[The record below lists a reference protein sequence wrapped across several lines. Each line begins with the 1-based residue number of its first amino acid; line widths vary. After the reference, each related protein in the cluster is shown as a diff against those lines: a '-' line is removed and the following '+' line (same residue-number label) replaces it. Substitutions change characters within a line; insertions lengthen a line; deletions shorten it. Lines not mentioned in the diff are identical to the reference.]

1 MNRAKIFQ
9 FIQASNTVTVFAAS
23 LMAIALFGGGTLL
36 VVADELFSGR
46 SYSGDSMAIEP
57 EEEASE
63 TKLAL
68 EGFRPLSG
76 TPYLIANQV
85 ASQSWS
91 RGVLSSS
98 SYDKQVS
105 TRNYL
110 FFDGNGKTSHWL
122 RPNSDFLFL
131 ENRELIQGQQ
141 DANPKVQR
149 LLYSLAKADSND
161 DQQLDSKDVKT
172 IALSDPSGK
181 NYKELIQNIDQV
193 QQIHQQNDQRVLV
206 FYRADEKHYVADID
220 FIQGQ
225 LLATQELPITPN

>member
-23 LMAIALFGGGTLL
+23 LMAIALFGGGAALL
-36 VVADELFSGR
+36 AADSLFSR
-46 SYSGDSMAIEP
+46 QTYSGDSIAIEP
-57 EEEASE
+57 EEESE
-63 TKLAL
+63 TKLEL

-76 TPYLIANQV
+76 TPYLIADQV
-85 ASQSWS
+85 ARQYKS

-131 ENRELIQGQQ
+131 EKRELTQSQ
-141 DANPKVQR
+141 DDADSTVQC
-149 LLYSLAKADSND
+149 LLYSLVKADSND
-161 DQQLDSKDVKT
+161 DQQLNYDDAKA

-181 NYKELIQNIDQV
+181 NYQELIQNIDQV

-220 FIQGQ
+220 FVQGK
-225 LLATQELPITPN
+225 LLATQELPLAPN